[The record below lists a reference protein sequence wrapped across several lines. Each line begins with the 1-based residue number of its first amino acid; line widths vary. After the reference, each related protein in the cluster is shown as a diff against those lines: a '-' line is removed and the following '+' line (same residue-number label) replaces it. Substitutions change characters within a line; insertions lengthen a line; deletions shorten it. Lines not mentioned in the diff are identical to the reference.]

1 MIEPGRSAPP
11 FMARLAVRRFARSGL
26 HNREQAYAM
35 IRWPLLARAALTALL
50 AFLSPGAHGEPPDR
64 ALDAEIAREFMA
76 LELAGWR
83 LPSPVESCL
92 SSLKLKRL
100 EPIAFGSEELIDQ
113 PVLVDSSGP
122 HFRLAGVESDPSDKS
137 GKRRIVRF
145 EWLLP
150 PADGMARTEQDSF
163 AFVVNAASK
172 DGVAAAMVRE
182 PMRLVIRRE
191 CFGS

>member
-1 MIEPGRSAPP
+1 
-11 FMARLAVRRFARSGL
+11 
-26 HNREQAYAM
+26 M
-35 IRWPLLARAALTALL
+35 IRPPLLACAALATLL
-50 AFLSPGAHGEPPDR
+50 AFLSPGAYGEPPDR
-64 ALDAEIAREFMA
+64 ALDTEIAREFMA

-113 PVLVDSSGP
+113 PVLVDSPGP
-122 HFRLAGVESDPSDKS
+122 HFRLAGVESDPSDTS
-137 GKRRIVRF
+137 GRRRVAHL

-150 PADGMARTEQDSF
+150 QANGIAHTEQDSF
-163 AFVVNAASK
+163 AFVVNASGK

-182 PMRLVIRRE
+182 PMHLVIRRE